1 MTRLALD
8 WSDGPIACAVCG
20 RPLRPAHM
28 READAVGVW
37 AGTLRH
43 EGGGRCATC
52 YKRSGPGTPPPEP
65 PDRVA
70 EQRAHRP
77 ASART
82 TTAVTPPVGESIT
95 VVWEALDADLPL
107 AHQEME
113 AMAEL
118 ADHLRARGLVLCA
131 RPYLRLTHG
140 RPATITMACRVR
152 PAAGGEADVL
162 ARPVRAAS

>member
-8 WSDGPIACAVCG
+8 WSDGPIACRECG
-20 RPLRPAHM
+20 RPTRPSYL

-37 AGTLRH
+37 EGAVRYAGAGKCGACYRRH
-43 EGGGRCATC
+43 SRRPE
-52 YKRSGPGTPPPEP
+52 PPP

-118 ADHLRARGLVLCA
+118 ADYLREQGLVLCA

-140 RPATITMACRVR
+140 RPATITMVCRVR
-152 PAAGGEADVL
+152 AACGGEADVL
-162 ARPVRAAS
+162 AHPVRAVS

>member
-8 WSDGPIACAVCG
+8 WSDGPIACRECG
-20 RPLRPAHM
+20 RPTRPSYL

-37 AGTLRH
+37 EGAVRYAGAGKCGACYRRH
-43 EGGGRCATC
+43 SRRPE
-52 YKRSGPGTPPPEP
+52 PPP

-131 RPYLRLTHG
+131 RPSLRLTHG
-140 RPATITMACRVR
+140 RPATITMVCRVR
-152 PAAGGEADVL
+152 AACGGEADVL
-162 ARPVRAAS
+162 AHPVRAAS

>member
-8 WSDGPIACAVCG
+8 WSDGPIACRECG
-20 RPLRPAHM
+20 RPTRPSYL

-37 AGTLRH
+37 EGAVRYAGAGKCGACYRRH
-43 EGGGRCATC
+43 SRRPE
-52 YKRSGPGTPPPEP
+52 PPP

-70 EQRAHRP
+70 EQRAHLP
-77 ASART
+77 ASARR

-95 VVWEALDADLPL
+95 VVWEALDADLPI

-118 ADHLRARGLVLCA
+118 ADYLRERGLVLCA

-140 RPATITMACRVR
+140 RPATITMVCRVR
-152 PAAGGEADVL
+152 AACGGEADVL
-162 ARPVRAAS
+162 AHPVRAAS

>member
-8 WSDGPIACAVCG
+8 WSDGPIACRECG
-20 RPLRPAHM
+20 RPTRPSYL

-37 AGTLRH
+37 EGAVRYAGAGKCGACYRRH
-43 EGGGRCATC
+43 SR
-52 YKRSGPGTPPPEP
+52 RPEPP

-70 EQRAHRP
+70 EQRAHLP
-77 ASART
+77 ASARRAT
-82 TTAVTPPVGESIT
+82 VVTPPVGESIT

-118 ADHLRARGLVLCA
+118 ADHLRERGLVLCA

-140 RPATITMACRVR
+140 RPATITMVCRVR
-152 PAAGGEADVL
+152 AACGGEADVL
-162 ARPVRAAS
+162 AHPVRAAS

>member
-8 WSDGPIACAVCG
+8 WSDGPIACRECG
-20 RPLRPAHM
+20 RPTRPSYL
-28 READAVGVW
+28 READAVGMWEGAVRY
-37 AGTLRH
+37 AGAGKCGACYRRH
-43 EGGGRCATC
+43 SRRPE
-52 YKRSGPGTPPPEP
+52 PPP

-118 ADHLRARGLVLCA
+118 ADHLRERGLVLCA

-140 RPATITMACRVR
+140 RPATITMVCRVR
-152 PAAGGEADVL
+152 TAADGEADVL
-162 ARPVRAAS
+162 AHPVRAVS

>member
-8 WSDGPIACAVCG
+8 WSDGPIACRECG
-20 RPLRPAHM
+20 RPTRPSYL

-37 AGTLRH
+37 EGAVRYAGAGKCGACYRRH
-43 EGGGRCATC
+43 SR
-52 YKRSGPGTPPPEP
+52 RPEPP

-70 EQRAHRP
+70 EQRAHLP
-77 ASART
+77 ASARR

-95 VVWEALDADLPL
+95 VVWEALDADLPV

-118 ADHLRARGLVLCA
+118 ADYLRERGLVLCA
-131 RPYLRLTHG
+131 RPSLRLTHG
-140 RPATITMACRVR
+140 RPATITMVCRVR
-152 PAAGGEADVL
+152 PAASGEADVL
-162 ARPVRAAS
+162 AHPVRAAS

>member
-8 WSDGPIACAVCG
+8 WSDGPIACRECG
-20 RPLRPAHM
+20 RPTRPSYL

-37 AGTLRH
+37 EGAVRYAGAGKCGACYRRH
-43 EGGGRCATC
+43 SRRPE
-52 YKRSGPGTPPPEP
+52 PPP

-118 ADHLRARGLVLCA
+118 ADYLRERGLVLCA

-140 RPATITMACRVR
+140 RPATITMVCRVR
-152 PAAGGEADVL
+152 AACGGEADVL
-162 ARPVRAAS
+162 AHPVRAVS

>member
-8 WSDGPIACAVCG
+8 WSDGPIACRECG
-20 RPLRPAHM
+20 RPTRPSYL
-28 READAVGVW
+28 READAVGMWEGAVRY
-37 AGTLRH
+37 AGAGKCGACYRRH
-43 EGGGRCATC
+43 SR
-52 YKRSGPGTPPPEP
+52 RPGPP

-70 EQRAHRP
+70 EQRAHLP
-77 ASART
+77 ASARR

-118 ADHLRARGLVLCA
+118 ADHLRERGLVLCA

-140 RPATITMACRVR
+140 RPATITMVCRVR
-152 PAAGGEADVL
+152 PAASGEADVL
-162 ARPVRAAS
+162 AHSVRAAS

>member
-8 WSDGPIACAVCG
+8 WSDGPIACRECG
-20 RPLRPAHM
+20 RPTRPSYL

-37 AGTLRH
+37 EGAVRYAGAGKCGACYRRH
-43 EGGGRCATC
+43 SRRPE
-52 YKRSGPGTPPPEP
+52 PPP

-70 EQRAHRP
+70 EQRAHLP
-77 ASART
+77 ASARR

-118 ADHLRARGLVLCA
+118 ADYLRERGLVLCA

-140 RPATITMACRVR
+140 RPATITMVCRVR
-152 PAAGGEADVL
+152 PAADVEADVL
-162 ARPVRAAS
+162 AHPVRAAS

>member
-8 WSDGPIACAVCG
+8 WSDGPIACRECG
-20 RPLRPAHM
+20 RPTRPSYL

-37 AGTLRH
+37 EGAVRYAGAGKCGACYRRH
-43 EGGGRCATC
+43 SRRPE
-52 YKRSGPGTPPPEP
+52 PPP

-77 ASART
+77 ASAR

-118 ADHLRARGLVLCA
+118 ADHLRERGLVLCA

-140 RPATITMACRVR
+140 RPATITMVCRVR
-152 PAAGGEADVL
+152 TAADGEADVL
-162 ARPVRAAS
+162 AHPVRAVS

>member
-8 WSDGPIACAVCG
+8 WSDGPIACRECG
-20 RPLRPAHM
+20 RPTRPSYL

-37 AGTLRH
+37 EGAVRYAGAGKCGACYRRH
-43 EGGGRCATC
+43 SR
-52 YKRSGPGTPPPEP
+52 RPEP
-65 PDRVA
+65 PPPDRIA

-118 ADHLRARGLVLCA
+118 ADHLRERGLVLCA
-131 RPYLRLTHG
+131 RPSLRLTHG
-140 RPATITMACRVR
+140 RPATITMVCQVRAAC
-152 PAAGGEADVL
+152 GGEADVL
-162 ARPVRAAS
+162 AHPVRAAS

>member
-8 WSDGPIACAVCG
+8 WSDGPIACRECG
-20 RPLRPAHM
+20 RPTRPSYL

-37 AGTLRH
+37 EGSVRYAGAGKCGACYRRH
-43 EGGGRCATC
+43 SRRPE
-52 YKRSGPGTPPPEP
+52 PPP

-70 EQRAHRP
+70 EQRAHLP
-77 ASART
+77 ASARR

-95 VVWEALDADLPL
+95 VVWEALDADLPI

-118 ADHLRARGLVLCA
+118 ADYLRERGLVLCA

-140 RPATITMACRVR
+140 RPATITMVCRVR
-152 PAAGGEADVL
+152 AACGGEADVL
-162 ARPVRAAS
+162 AHPVRAAS

>member
-8 WSDGPIACAVCG
+8 WSDGPIACRECG
-20 RPLRPAHM
+20 RPLRPARM
-28 READAVGVW
+28 READAVGAW

-52 YKRSGPGTPPPEP
+52 YKRSGPGAPPPEP

-77 ASART
+77 ASARRA
-82 TTAVTPPVGESIT
+82 TAVTPPVGESIT

-118 ADHLRARGLVLCA
+118 ADHLRERGLVLCS
-131 RPYLRLTHG
+131 RPSLRLTHG
-140 RPATITMACRVR
+140 RPATITMVCRVR
-152 PAAGGEADVL
+152 AAADGEADVL
-162 ARPVRAAS
+162 AHSVRAAS

>member
-8 WSDGPIACAVCG
+8 WSDGPIACRECG
-20 RPLRPAHM
+20 RPTRPSYL

-37 AGTLRH
+37 EGAVRYAGAGKCGACYRRH
-43 EGGGRCATC
+43 SR
-52 YKRSGPGTPPPEP
+52 RPEPP

-70 EQRAHRP
+70 EQRAHLP
-77 ASART
+77 ASARR

-118 ADHLRARGLVLCA
+118 ADHLRERGLVLCA

-140 RPATITMACRVR
+140 RPATITMVCRVR
-152 PAAGGEADVL
+152 PAASGEADVL
-162 ARPVRAAS
+162 AHSVRAAS

>member
-8 WSDGPIACAVCG
+8 WSDGPIACRECG
-20 RPLRPAHM
+20 RPTRPSYL

-37 AGTLRH
+37 EGAVRYAGAGKCGACYRRH
-43 EGGGRCATC
+43 SRRPE
-52 YKRSGPGTPPPEP
+52 PPP

-77 ASART
+77 ASARRA
-82 TTAVTPPVGESIT
+82 TAVTPPVGESIT

-131 RPYLRLTHG
+131 RPSLRLTHG
-140 RPATITMACRVR
+140 RPATITMVCRVR
-152 PAAGGEADVL
+152 PAAAGEADVL
-162 ARPVRAAS
+162 AHPVRAAS

>member
-8 WSDGPIACAVCG
+8 WSDGPIACRECG
-20 RPLRPAHM
+20 RPTRPSYL

-37 AGTLRH
+37 KGAVRYAGAGKCGACYRRH
-43 EGGGRCATC
+43 SRRPE
-52 YKRSGPGTPPPEP
+52 PPP

-82 TTAVTPPVGESIT
+82 TTAVTPPVGESIA
-95 VVWEALDADLPL
+95 VVWEALDAGLPL

-118 ADHLRARGLVLCA
+118 ADYLRERGLVLCA
-131 RPYLRLTHG
+131 RPSLRLTHG
-140 RPATITMACRVR
+140 RPATITMVCRVR
-152 PAAGGEADVL
+152 AACGGEADVL
-162 ARPVRAAS
+162 AHPVRAAS

>member
-8 WSDGPIACAVCG
+8 WSDGPIACRECG
-20 RPLRPAHM
+20 RPTRPSYL

-37 AGTLRH
+37 EGAVRYAGAGKCGACYRRH
-43 EGGGRCATC
+43 SRRPE
-52 YKRSGPGTPPPEP
+52 PPP

-70 EQRAHRP
+70 EQRAHLP

-118 ADHLRARGLVLCA
+118 ADHLRERGLVLCA
-131 RPYLRLTHG
+131 RPSLRLTHG
-140 RPATITMACRVR
+140 RPATITMVCRVR
-152 PAAGGEADVL
+152 AAGGGEADVL
-162 ARPVRAAS
+162 AHPVRAAS